1 MGYLFDANA
10 IFLGYKRGLEDI
22 IAEGYTISLAVFEI
36 GNTIWKEVF
45 VYKSISIKEALE
57 ILEALSDLLELM
69 TIININMLE
78 KEILKIASK
87 LGITYYDAS
96 YVYSAW
102 RRNLVFVTEDK
113 KLIRAI
119 KNRMK
124 LNVISLS
131 AISK

>member
-1 MGYLFDANA
+1 MDYLFDANT
-10 IFLGYKRGLEDI
+10 IFLGYKRVLEDI
-22 IAEGYTISLAVFEI
+22 IVEGYTINLAVFEI
-36 GNTIWKEVF
+36 GNIIWKEVS

-78 KEILKIASK
+78 KEILEIASE
-87 LGITYYDAS
+87 LGVTYYDAS

-102 RRNLVFVTEDK
+102 KRNLVFVTEDK
-113 KLIRAI
+113 KLTRAI
-119 KNRMK
+119 KNKMK
-124 LNVISLS
+124 LNVISLL